1 MERER
6 QVGKQRALGH
16 LGQGLQ
22 VCLSRTCGDRVC
34 STPCTVSGLL
44 GFSEARP
51 PADRV
56 SVCPCRQTRGSTP
69 NNLGNYTGC
78 AGQRRG

>member
-6 QVGKQRALGH
+6 HVGKQRALVH

-22 VCLSRTCGDRVC
+22 VCLSRACGDRVC

-51 PADRV
+51 PAD
-56 SVCPCRQTRGSTP
+56 
-69 NNLGNYTGC
+69 
-78 AGQRRG
+78 